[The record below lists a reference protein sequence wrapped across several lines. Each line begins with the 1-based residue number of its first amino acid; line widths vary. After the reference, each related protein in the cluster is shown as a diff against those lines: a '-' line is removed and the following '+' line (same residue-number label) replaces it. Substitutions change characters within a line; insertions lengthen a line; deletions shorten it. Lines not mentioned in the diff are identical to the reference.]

1 MEGLYPQSGYAI
13 PNYDVRRDGKSM
25 LLLKNIRP
33 ENLEIR
39 VVLVRRIEEA
49 NGGELRKMYCVL
61 N

>member
-39 VVLVRRIEEA
+39 VVK
-49 NGGELRKMYCVL
+49 N
-61 N
+61 